1 MLFWLL
7 VDVFWAGRGSH
18 AISVFL
24 TPVVCTDFVTS
35 RGNASARAV
44 GVVDTVTLVSLLL
57 VLMQLQTDLYQSLVC
72 RHTWKWHL
80 STFYY
85 WVVLFLQTNI
95 IAPTTS
101 PAEMAEL
108 VLTTRTRISLVHVRL
123 DILVRD
129 ARMWSAIIAS
139 VKMAGN
145 VRYNDLILFFL
156 DKTSFLNEPFDIIG
170 NFLMCV
176 ILPRSVIQVLW
187 PYFREL
193 RKIMLRAFVPMVS
206 MVNIVNTRNI
216 IVKTQIAPMLA
227 RVLKKQTVHVVCV

>member
-1 MLFWLL
+1 MTSCRCLL
-7 VDVFWAGRGSH
+7 GWTGESCDKCIPNPGCVHGFCYEPWQCICQSGWGGRYCNIGKSI
-18 AISVFL
+18 ASTYAITNWFISVTGF
-24 TPVVCTDFVTS
+24 
-35 RGNASARAV
+35 
-44 GVVDTVTLVSLLL
+44 
-57 VLMQLQTDLYQSLVC
+57 
-72 RHTWKWHL
+72 RHKWKWHL

>member
-1 MLFWLL
+1 M
-7 VDVFWAGRGSH
+7 
-18 AISVFL
+18 
-24 TPVVCTDFVTS
+24 
-35 RGNASARAV
+35 
-44 GVVDTVTLVSLLL
+44 
-57 VLMQLQTDLYQSLVC
+57 
-72 RHTWKWHL
+72 
-80 STFYY
+80 
-85 WVVLFLQTNI
+85 VLFLQTNI
-95 IAPTTS
+95 IAPTIS

-108 VLTTRTRISLVHVRL
+108 VLTTRTRISLAHVRL

-145 VRYNDLILFFL
+145 VRYNDLILVFFL
-156 DKTSFLNEPFDIIG
+156 DKTSFFNEPFDIIG

-176 ILPRSVIQVLW
+176 ILPRSGIQVLW

-193 RKIMLRAFVPMVS
+193 RKIMPRAFVPMVS

-227 RVLKKQTVHVVCV
+227 RVLKKQTVYVVCV

>member
-1 MLFWLL
+1 MMN
-7 VDVFWAGRGSH
+7 D
-18 AISVFL
+18 ISQRFIIEWFL
-24 TPVVCTDFVTS
+24 
-35 RGNASARAV
+35 
-44 GVVDTVTLVSLLL
+44 
-57 VLMQLQTDLYQSLVC
+57 
-72 RHTWKWHL
+72 
-80 STFYY
+80 
-85 WVVLFLQTNI
+85 LQTNI
-95 IAPTTS
+95 IAPTIS

-108 VLTTRTRISLVHVRL
+108 VLTTRTRISLAHVRL

-129 ARMWSAIIAS
+129 ARMWSAIKAS

-156 DKTSFLNEPFDIIG
+156 HKTFDIIG

-176 ILPRSVIQVLW
+176 ILPRSGIQVLW

>member
-1 MLFWLL
+1 MTSSTIATPVSRFVDTGTITLGTMCATKQGPKYVFLGGRESFVKKRFALRSVAVAVGIATNLL
-7 VDVFWAGRGSH
+7 SADVFWAGRGSH

-35 RGNASARAV
+35 RGNVSVRAV
-44 GVVDTVTLVSLLL
+44 GVVDTVTL
-57 VLMQLQTDLYQSLVC
+57 
-72 RHTWKWHL
+72 
-80 STFYY
+80 
-85 WVVLFLQTNI
+85 TNI

-108 VLTTRTRISLVHVRL
+108 VLTTRTRISLVHVLL

-129 ARMWSAIIAS
+129 ARMWSAIKAS

-145 VRYNDLILFFL
+145 VR
-156 DKTSFLNEPFDIIG
+156 
-170 NFLMCV
+170 
-176 ILPRSVIQVLW
+176 
-187 PYFREL
+187 EL
-193 RKIMLRAFVPMVS
+193 RKIMLRAYVPMVS

>member
-1 MLFWLL
+1 MTSSTIATPVSRFVDTGTTTLGTMCATKQGPKSVFQDGRESFVKKRFALRSVTVAVGIATNLL
-7 VDVFWAGRGSH
+7 SADVFWAGRGSR

-35 RGNASARAV
+35 RGNASVRAV
-44 GVVDTVTLVSLLL
+44 GVVDTVTL
-57 VLMQLQTDLYQSLVC
+57 
-72 RHTWKWHL
+72 
-80 STFYY
+80 
-85 WVVLFLQTNI
+85 TNI

-145 VRYNDLILFFL
+145 VR
-156 DKTSFLNEPFDIIG
+156 
-170 NFLMCV
+170 
-176 ILPRSVIQVLW
+176 
-187 PYFREL
+187 EL

>member
-1 MLFWLL
+1 MMN
-7 VDVFWAGRGSH
+7 D
-18 AISVFL
+18 ISQRFIIEWFL
-24 TPVVCTDFVTS
+24 
-35 RGNASARAV
+35 
-44 GVVDTVTLVSLLL
+44 
-57 VLMQLQTDLYQSLVC
+57 
-72 RHTWKWHL
+72 
-80 STFYY
+80 
-85 WVVLFLQTNI
+85 LQTNI
-95 IAPTTS
+95 IAPTIS

-108 VLTTRTRISLVHVRL
+108 VLTTQTRISLAHVRL

-129 ARMWSAIIAS
+129 ARMWSAIKAS

-156 DKTSFLNEPFDIIG
+156 HKTSFLNEPFDIIG

-176 ILPRSVIQVLW
+176 ILPRSGIQVLW

>member
-1 MLFWLL
+1 
-7 VDVFWAGRGSH
+7 
-18 AISVFL
+18 
-24 TPVVCTDFVTS
+24 
-35 RGNASARAV
+35 
-44 GVVDTVTLVSLLL
+44 
-57 VLMQLQTDLYQSLVC
+57 
-72 RHTWKWHL
+72 
-80 STFYY
+80 
-85 WVVLFLQTNI
+85 
-95 IAPTTS
+95 
-101 PAEMAEL
+101 MAEL
-108 VLTTRTRISLVHVRL
+108 VLTTRTRILLAHVRL

-129 ARMWSAIIAS
+129 ARMWSAIKAS

-145 VRYNDLILFFL
+145 VRYNDLILVFFL

-176 ILPRSVIQVLW
+176 ILPRSGIQVLW

-227 RVLKKQTVHVVCV
+227 RVLKKQTVYVVCV

>member
-1 MLFWLL
+1 M
-7 VDVFWAGRGSH
+7 
-18 AISVFL
+18 
-24 TPVVCTDFVTS
+24 
-35 RGNASARAV
+35 
-44 GVVDTVTLVSLLL
+44 
-57 VLMQLQTDLYQSLVC
+57 
-72 RHTWKWHL
+72 
-80 STFYY
+80 
-85 WVVLFLQTNI
+85 VLFLQTNI
-95 IAPTTS
+95 IAPTIS

-108 VLTTRTRISLVHVRL
+108 VLTTRTRISLAHVRL

-129 ARMWSAIIAS
+129 AIMWSAIIAS

-145 VRYNDLILFFL
+145 VRYNDLILSFL
-156 DKTSFLNEPFDIIG
+156 LKTSFLNEPFDIIG
-170 NFLMCV
+170 NFLCL

>member
-1 MLFWLL
+1 MTSSTIATPVSRFVDTGTTTLGTMCATKQGPKSVFQDGRESFVKKLFALRSVTVAVGIATNLL
-7 VDVFWAGRGSH
+7 SADVFWAGRGSR

-35 RGNASARAV
+35 RGNASVRAV
-44 GVVDTVTLVSLLL
+44 GVVDTVTL
-57 VLMQLQTDLYQSLVC
+57 
-72 RHTWKWHL
+72 
-80 STFYY
+80 
-85 WVVLFLQTNI
+85 TNI
-95 IAPTTS
+95 IALTTS

-145 VRYNDLILFFL
+145 VR
-156 DKTSFLNEPFDIIG
+156 
-170 NFLMCV
+170 
-176 ILPRSVIQVLW
+176 
-187 PYFREL
+187 EL
-193 RKIMLRAFVPMVS
+193 RKIMLRAFVPTVS

>member
-1 MLFWLL
+1 MN
-7 VDVFWAGRGSH
+7 D
-18 AISVFL
+18 ISQRFIIEWFL
-24 TPVVCTDFVTS
+24 
-35 RGNASARAV
+35 
-44 GVVDTVTLVSLLL
+44 
-57 VLMQLQTDLYQSLVC
+57 LQTS
-72 RHTWKWHL
+72 
-80 STFYY
+80 
-85 WVVLFLQTNI
+85 I
-95 IAPTTS
+95 IAPTIS

-108 VLTTRTRISLVHVRL
+108 VLTTRTRISLAHVRL

-129 ARMWSAIIAS
+129 ARMWSAIKAS

-145 VRYNDLILFFL
+145 VRYNDLILVFFL

-176 ILPRSVIQVLW
+176 ILPRSGIQVLW

-193 RKIMLRAFVPMVS
+193 RKIMLHAFVPMVS

>member
-7 VDVFWAGRGSH
+7 EDVFWAGRGSH

-57 VLMQLQTDLYQSLVC
+57 VLMQLQTDLYQSLVF
-72 RHTWKWHL
+72 RHKWKWHL
-80 STFYY
+80 STFCY

-108 VLTTRTRISLVHVRL
+108 VLTTRTRISLAHVRL

-129 ARMWSAIIAS
+129 ARMWSAIKAS

-145 VRYNDLILFFL
+145 VRYNDLILFF
-156 DKTSFLNEPFDIIG
+156 FAQ
-170 NFLMCV
+170 NFIFEWTIWYNWKFPHVC
-176 ILPRSVIQVLW
+176 
-187 PYFREL
+187 YF
-193 RKIMLRAFVPMVS
+193 A
-206 MVNIVNTRNI
+206 
-216 IVKTQIAPMLA
+216 
-227 RVLKKQTVHVVCV
+227 

>member
-1 MLFWLL
+1 
-7 VDVFWAGRGSH
+7 
-18 AISVFL
+18 
-24 TPVVCTDFVTS
+24 
-35 RGNASARAV
+35 
-44 GVVDTVTLVSLLL
+44 
-57 VLMQLQTDLYQSLVC
+57 
-72 RHTWKWHL
+72 
-80 STFYY
+80 
-85 WVVLFLQTNI
+85 
-95 IAPTTS
+95 
-101 PAEMAEL
+101 MAEL
-108 VLTTRTRISLVHVRL
+108 VLTTRTRISLAHVRL

-193 RKIMLRAFVPMVS
+193 RKIMLHAFVPMVS

-227 RVLKKQTVHVVCV
+227 RVLKKQTVYVVCV